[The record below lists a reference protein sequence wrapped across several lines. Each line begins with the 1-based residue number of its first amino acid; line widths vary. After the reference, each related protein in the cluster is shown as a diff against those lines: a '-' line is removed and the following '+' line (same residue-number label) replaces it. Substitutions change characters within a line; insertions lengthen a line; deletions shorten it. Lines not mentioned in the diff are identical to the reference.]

1 MKDVNT
7 KQSLVRDVQ
16 MGTTL
21 QPTVQATRTLAQWKE
36 VLPPITAPELI
47 GSMTASEMIKVVNPT
62 EEEIQYALE
71 EFKRSNLADV
81 NSVNYEKVSNIG
93 KKQLVDLNN
102 RLKEFTTKMT
112 GFKTP
117 GLFGMIDELSKEIKD
132 SDYPAI
138 WQKAVNAK
146 PTVWA
151 RFCNLFNS
159 TSSRESLN
167 SHFDTLT
174 SFVEQRGATLET
186 KLTGIEKQLIV
197 QRNEQLLNIKTLET
211 SFDLYLQ
218 TFMNL
223 RKEFLV
229 VCMLEHYYTSYVH
242 QLGAETQQ
250 NTDLVL
256 SNEFDASKEVLRD
269 IGDKRMLMHKS
280 LIQLP
285 VTAQQSKNLVVVCK
299 NLLKE
304 IDNTIF
310 HGFPIIRTNLAGLAV
325 GLRTQQAI
333 LTNRSAQDLEYN
345 TSMMAAEVSGDLA
358 VKGELLSS
366 ESRKREAEGV
376 AALVDKVIEV
386 ERRLTD
392 ARAQSATNLE
402 DAKTSLLKTTETVKE
417 ALVSTIQ
424 DNSYA

>member
-16 MGTTL
+16 MGTSL

-174 SFVEQRGATLET
+174 LN
-186 KLTGIEKQLIV
+186 IEKRFV
-197 QRNEQLLNIKTLET
+197 
-211 SFDLYLQ
+211 Y
-218 TFMNL
+218 
-223 RKEFLV
+223 
-229 VCMLEHYYTSYVH
+229 
-242 QLGAETQQ
+242 
-250 NTDLVL
+250 
-256 SNEFDASKEVLRD
+256 
-269 IGDKRMLMHKS
+269 
-280 LIQLP
+280 
-285 VTAQQSKNLVVVCK
+285 
-299 NLLKE
+299 
-304 IDNTIF
+304 
-310 HGFPIIRTNLAGLAV
+310 
-325 GLRTQQAI
+325 
-333 LTNRSAQDLEYN
+333 
-345 TSMMAAEVSGDLA
+345 
-358 VKGELLSS
+358 
-366 ESRKREAEGV
+366 
-376 AALVDKVIEV
+376 
-386 ERRLTD
+386 
-392 ARAQSATNLE
+392 
-402 DAKTSLLKTTETVKE
+402 
-417 ALVSTIQ
+417 
-424 DNSYA
+424 

>member
-333 LTNRSAQDLEYN
+333 LTNRSAQDLEHN